1 MTLLHEYETTFI
13 VRPEAMDDEV
23 TRLRSRFEEIVTDRG
38 GQLMVFE
45 DWGRRRL
52 AYTIERHEHGRFFY
66 LNYMA
71 SADAPSE
78 IERITRIE
86 DTVVRYL
93 TVRLTENGSF
103 EDCFG
108 PAVERQKKRINRGNR
123 SDDDRGDR
131 RRRATAHDS
140 IKSPSP
146 IRYQNADG
154 TGDDMT
160 EEAVSEAA
168 PAAAESAAA
177 ESTAAEPAA
186 EAVAA
191 EPAEAPVAEAAP
203 ATSEEA
209 APVAVESPGTDS
221 NE

>member
-13 VRPEAMDDEV
+13 VRPEAMDDEL

-52 AYTIERHEHGRFFY
+52 AYTIERHDHGRFIY

-71 SADAPSE
+71 PADAPSE

-86 DTVVRYL
+86 DNVVRYL
-93 TVRLTENGSF
+93 TVRITENGSY

-108 PAVERQKKRINRGNR
+108 PAIERQKKRINRGNR
-123 SDDDRGDR
+123 SDEDRGDR

-146 IRYQNADG
+146 IRYENADG

-160 EEAVSEAA
+160 EELGSEAEEVAPAVEGAPEAAAPEAAA
-168 PAAAESAAA
+168 PAA
-177 ESTAAEPAA
+177 EP
-186 EAVAA
+186 V
-191 EPAEAPVAEAAP
+191 
-203 ATSEEA
+203 
-209 APVAVESPGTDS
+209 GTDS
-221 NE
+221 SE

>member
-23 TRLRSRFEEIVTDRG
+23 ARLRSRFEGIVTDRG

-52 AYTIERHEHGRFFY
+52 AYTIDRHDHGRYLY

-71 SADAPSE
+71 PADAPSE

-86 DTVVRYL
+86 DNVVRYL

-103 EDCFG
+103 EDCFS
-108 PAVERQKKRINRGNR
+108 PAVDRQKKRINRGSR
-123 SDDDRGDR
+123 SEEDRGDR
-131 RRRATAHDS
+131 RRRATTHDS

-146 IRYQNADG
+146 IRYENADG
-154 TGDDMT
+154 TAEDMT
-160 EEAVSEAA
+160 VQAEEEVEETAAAAEAAPEAAPAEA
-168 PAAAESAAA
+168 PAAAEAPEAA
-177 ESTAAEPAA
+177 STDDSS
-186 EAVAA
+186 
-191 EPAEAPVAEAAP
+191 PAE
-203 ATSEEA
+203 
-209 APVAVESPGTDS
+209 
-221 NE
+221 